1 MSGLEPTVRAWMDK
15 ADHDLLNIE
24 NNLAAPRIPWD
35 TVCFHCQ
42 QVVEKLLKALLIAH
56 GRELVRTHDLVALL
70 AQCVDLE
77 PDLRS
82 LEADCRRLTY
92 FGAAA
97 RYPDALYE
105 LEETDGRE
113 MVGAMR
119 RVRQAITGCLTG
131 R

>member
-1 MSGLEPTVRAWMDK
+1 MNGPDPTIRAWMDK

-24 NNLAAPRIPWD
+24 NNLAASRVPWD

-42 QVVEKLLKALLIAH
+42 QVIEKLLKALLIAH

-70 AQCVDLE
+70 AQCVDLD
-77 PDLRS
+77 PGLRS
-82 LEADCRRLTY
+82 LENDCRKLTS

-105 LEETDGRE
+105 PEGRA
-113 MVGAMR
+113 GGGWWAR
-119 RVRQAITGCLTG
+119 WGGWR
-131 R
+131 